1 MVKTKISLMFKEPK
15 ILFDYNQCM
24 ESVYRSEK
32 IKNCV
37 STVMPVCC
45 VDETA
50 GLTGMCLTK
59 TLSHI

>member
-1 MVKTKISLMFKEPK
+1 
-15 ILFDYNQCM
+15 M

-37 STVMPVCC
+37 STIMPVCC